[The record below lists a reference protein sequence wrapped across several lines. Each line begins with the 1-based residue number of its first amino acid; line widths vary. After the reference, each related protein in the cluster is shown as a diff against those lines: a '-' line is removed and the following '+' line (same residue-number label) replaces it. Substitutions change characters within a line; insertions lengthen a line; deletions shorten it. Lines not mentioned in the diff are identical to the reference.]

1 MMLTVELCALLE
13 EREREKIFCKSGSGI
28 LLFCFSKNV
37 MVLQFT
43 TVVVFVV
50 FVAVVVSE

>member
-13 EREREKIFCKSGSGI
+13 EREREKIFCKLGSGI

-50 FVAVVVSE
+50 FVAVVVSK